1 MNWYATLDRLQA
13 MLALVDDAEVFSAW
27 KAFSAD
33 VKRAE
38 HHPYHIERIR
48 LELEAMTLSRG
59 GGAVRVLDH
68 GCGPGSTLIYLAA
81 LGYTDSFGV
90 DVSGNSNSAQ
100 NRLARLCWGR
110 RYDCFLEYDGHT
122 LPFADQS
129 FDLVISQQV
138 VEHVPDAEYEAY
150 FAEEGRVLASGG
162 VALHQIP
169 HKLVP
174 YDSHTGTWVLSMLPD
189 RVAQTAMKALGGGM
203 AGPCPFALAVGS
215 CRHDPKT
222 HRAVSKPVGGAAH
235 GVAGHCLLRWPQG
248 VARPDRKGLRAAGRW
263 AGLCPGAIEFR
274 FDGNARPEAMT

>member
-13 MLALVDDAEVFSAW
+13 ILALSDDAELVSAW
-27 KAFSAD
+27 DAFSAE

-48 LELEAMTLSRG
+48 LELDAMTLSRG

-90 DVSGNSNSAQ
+90 DVSGNKNSAQ

-110 RYDCFLEYDGHT
+110 RYDCFLEYDGRT
-122 LPFADQS
+122 LPFADHS

-150 FAEEGRVLASGG
+150 FAEEGRVLAPGG

-174 YDSHTGTWVLSMLPD
+174 YDSHTGAWVLPMLPD
-189 RVAQTAMKALGGGM
+189 RVAQTVMKALGGEW
-203 AGPCPFALAVGS
+203 PDHV
-215 CRHDPKT
+215 H
-222 HRAVSKPVGGAAH
+222 
-235 GVAGHCLLRWPQG
+235 LRWPWVHAGMIQKHIG
-248 VARPDRKGLRAAGRW
+248 PFRNLSAERLTGLQDIAYYDGPKGLR
-263 AGLCPGAIEFR
+263 GLIARVCALPGVGPVF
-274 FDGNARPEAMT
+274 ARGLSNFVLMETRAEKR